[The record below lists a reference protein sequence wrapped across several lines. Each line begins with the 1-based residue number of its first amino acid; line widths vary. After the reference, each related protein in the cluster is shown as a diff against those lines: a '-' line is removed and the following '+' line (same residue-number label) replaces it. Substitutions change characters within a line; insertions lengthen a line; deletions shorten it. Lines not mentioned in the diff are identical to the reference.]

1 MGQKVSPIG
10 MRTGIIRDWQSR
22 WYADNKE
29 FSKFLMEDVKI
40 RNCVEKYY
48 DKLSKA
54 AADKRKADPQISRIE
69 IERTQNRMTLIIR
82 TAHPGVVIG
91 QDGKSIEGL
100 KKQLQKLTGVKNLQ
114 INVVEIANP
123 NLDARLVA
131 RWIAN
136 ELENRKSFRA
146 TQKKAIQNSMRSG
159 AKGIKTSVSGRL
171 GGADIARTEGY
182 SEGVVP
188 LHTLRSDIDYALEE
202 AATTYGR
209 LGVKVWIC
217 RGEVLPGEMVKE
229 PEAPKQ
235 RRPRPARGRNGRG
248 GNDRRQGGRNNRNSR
263 QGGRGNAGA
272 RANGGQNNAAKPAAA
287 AAPKGGNE

>member
-10 MRTGIIRDWQSR
+10 MRVGVIRDWQSR
-22 WYADNKE
+22 WYADDKE
-29 FSKFLMEDVKI
+29 FGTLLMEDVKI
-40 RNCVEKYY
+40 REFVESYY
-48 DKLSKA
+48 AKLSNE

-69 IERTQNRMTLIIR
+69 IERTKGRMTVIIR

-100 KKQLQKLTGVKNLQ
+100 KKKIEKMASAKNVQ
-114 INVVEIANP
+114 INVVEVANP

-136 ELENRKSFRA
+136 ELEGRKSFRA
-146 TQKKAIQNSMRSG
+146 TQKKAIQNTMRAG
-159 AKGIKTSVSGRL
+159 AKGIKTAVSGRL
-171 GGADIARTEGY
+171 GGADMARTEGY
-182 SEGVVP
+182 SEGIVP
-188 LHTLRSDIDYALEE
+188 LHTLRSDIDYAWEE
-202 AATTYGR
+202 ASTTYGR

-235 RRPRPARGRNGRG
+235 RPMRKQKGRRRPARNPKAAPAQNAEAPKEQG
-248 GNDRRQGGRNNRNSR
+248 GNTDV
-263 QGGRGNAGA
+263 NA
-272 RANGGQNNAAKPAAA
+272 
-287 AAPKGGNE
+287 

>member
-22 WYADNKE
+22 WYADDKE

-40 RNCVEKYY
+40 RDCVEKYY
-48 DKLSKA
+48 SDLSNA

-69 IERTQNRMTLIIR
+69 IERTQNKLTVIIR

-100 KKQLQKLTGVKNLQ
+100 KKKLEKLTGVKKLQ
-114 INVVEIANP
+114 VNVVEIANP

-136 ELENRKSFRA
+136 ELEGRKSFRA
-146 TQKKAIQNSMRSG
+146 TQKKAIQNTMRAG

-182 SEGVVP
+182 SEGIVP

-248 GNDRRQGGRNNRNSR
+248 GNDRRQGGRRPRNGAPR
-263 QGGRGNAGA
+263 QG
-272 RANGGQNNAAKPAAA
+272 QAAA
-287 AAPKGGNE
+287 AKEASKGGNE

>member
-10 MRTGIIRDWQSR
+10 MRVGIIRDWQSR
-22 WYADNKE
+22 WYADDKE
-29 FSKFLMEDVKI
+29 FGSLLIEDVKI
-40 RNCVEKYY
+40 REFIENYY
-48 DKLSKA
+48 QKLSNA
-54 AADKRKADPQISRIE
+54 AQDKRKADPQISRIE
-69 IERTQNRMTLIIR
+69 IERTKNRVMIVVR

-100 KKQLQKLTGVKNLQ
+100 KKQLEKLVNDGIKKDSKNRKTIQ
-114 INVVEIANP
+114 INVVEVANP

-136 ELENRKSFRA
+136 ELEQRKSFRA
-146 TQKKAIQNSMRSG
+146 TQKKAIQNTMRAG
-159 AKGIKTSVSGRL
+159 AKGIKTAVSGRL
-171 GGADIARTEGY
+171 GGADMARTEGY

-188 LHTLRSDIDYALEE
+188 LHTLRSDIDYAWEE

-235 RRPRPARGRNGRG
+235 RPMRGRK
-248 GNDRRQGGRNNRNSR
+248 NNRNR
-263 QGGRGNAGA
+263 RPGGRAPM
-272 RANGGQNNAAKPAAA
+272 QNAAKNET
-287 AAPKGGNE
+287 AAPVENKGGNENVNA